1 MKNWIKGAGLCAL
14 AALALTVQAKYSV
27 TLIENSKAWATA
39 IADYNG
45 DGHDDIFISGHDP
58 NDRIWYWTSA
68 GYVASSQSL
77 ELPVHS
83 DRHDCSPADVDLDGR
98 IDFYCSVGA
107 AKGTGNG
114 DNELW
119 MQKPDGTHE
128 MVGAARDFGAKDPT
142 GRGRRTVF
150 FDFNHDGL
158 PDIFLT
164 NLAEIRDDGLPNV
177 NRVFVNQG
185 GASFKEVTTIAS
197 GVLGSACVDKG
208 DVNQDGWDDI
218 LVCSDNGAPHLYLN
232 NRQGDFTELQ
242 IPTTGTSKPPSQRS
256 RVSAQRL
263 GWGKPVP
270 MDVLV
275 GDWVEAKFAD
285 MNADGRTD
293 LVAITRTNRLQIWKN
308 TGKEPYFS
316 KLILD
321 EPLPQLGASLAIA
334 DFNHD
339 GRPDVYVVL
348 RDPDCEETLKDLAPD
363 VVYKSRSKG
372 VWKPTTLNQNFNG
385 CGHKADIIDGDKV
398 LLLNGG
404 GGWKGPN
411 FVIQV
416 Q

>member
-1 MKNWIKGAGLCAL
+1 MRYWIKGIGLCAL
-14 AALALTVQAKYSV
+14 AAAALSAQAKYNAV
-27 TLIENSKAWATA
+27 LIEYSKAWAAA
-39 IADYNG
+39 IADYNN
-45 DGHDDIFISGHDP
+45 DGHDDIYITGHDP
-58 NDRIWYWTSA
+58 NDRIWYWTA
-68 GYVASSQSL
+68 NGYVASSQGL

-83 DRHDCSPADVDLDGR
+83 DRHDCSPADVNLDGR
-98 IDFYCSVGA
+98 MDFYCTVGA
-107 AKGTGNG
+107 AKGSGGG

-119 MQKPDGTHE
+119 LQKPDGTHE
-128 MVGAARDFGAKDPT
+128 MVGATRDFGAKDNT

-164 NLAEIRDDGLPNV
+164 NLAELRDDGLPNV
-177 NRVFVNQG
+177 NRVFINQG
-185 GASFKEVTTIAS
+185 DATFAEAPTIAT
-197 GVLGSACVDKG
+197 GVFGSACVAKG

-218 LVCSDNGAPHLYLN
+218 LVCSDNGAPHLYVN
-232 NRQGDFTELQ
+232 NRKGDFTELP
-242 IPTTGTSKPPSQRS
+242 IPTTGKNQTAQKRGGGSI
-256 RVSAQRL
+256 QRL
-263 GWGKPVP
+263 SWGKPVP

-275 GDWVEAKFAD
+275 GDWVDAKFAD

-293 LVAITRTNRLQIWKN
+293 LVVITRSNRLQIWKN

-316 KLILD
+316 KVMLD
-321 EPLPQLGASLAIA
+321 EPLPNIGASLAVA

-348 RDPDCEETLKDLAPD
+348 RDLNCEDTLKDLAPD

-372 VWKPTTLNQNFNG
+372 VWKPTTLNQNFAG
-385 CGHKADIIDGDKV
+385 CGHMADIVNGDRV

-411 FVIQV
+411 YLIQV